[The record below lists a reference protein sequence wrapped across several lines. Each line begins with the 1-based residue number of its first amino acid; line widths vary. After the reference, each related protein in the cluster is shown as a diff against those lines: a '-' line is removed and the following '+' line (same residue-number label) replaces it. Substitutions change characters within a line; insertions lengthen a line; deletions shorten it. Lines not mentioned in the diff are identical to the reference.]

1 METLE
6 QSKSSKVWF
15 SVHQIKKYYSFLCRY
30 EKNVVFGE
38 EFIIRS
44 RKYGLVEII
53 DVQPS
58 EHEVPSFPPVPVIAN
73 DTSLSLDDWFDTTQ
87 VNLMYV
93 FASSKQKEWN
103 NLAVNMANFNL
114 QYHKERSVVNNLRT
128 YVAAQKFK
136 QVQMRGRRVRARN
149 VPNYKLSVIKEQAEI
164 LHDMMDLYWTQ
175 ERDQDA
181 QILQS
186 QGRMEDIQRQFE
198 VIQIQQNMYFE
209 KERAALNQIFEF
221 SSNNWEWE
229 FEHRNEI
236 HDNINNAIET
246 TGEFTSE
253 MQEQELN
260 QMLLAAQQS
269 VEHYKDLK
277 VEYQNAV
284 NRWAFDAEE
293 STRVINE
300 LNEDLKDSTDTL
312 TEEVD
317 KFEGAVQDYI
327 NSQKVSGF
335 LGFIKFIGRL
345 FTQGLNALLD
355 PGGLVDEIKETI
367 EMLQGLADMMSK
379 IGKILAPVKNG
390 ETDWLAENC
399 TTNFTE
405 AIHNAA
411 DMELKGPLFDKLEI
425 TSNIKLKD
433 VDEDTDGKIKG
444 ITDLQTAYVT
454 TSKIGNRLLDKVVS
468 YADVVMQLV
477 HSKDQLATAE
487 ADIQRAEEE
496 VQNIKDAITQLEDTT
511 NQYHD
516 DMGQNQADYE
526 AKVEE
531 LKANWKNATIEL
543 KRKLQAEIEER
554 FDRYSQIYSDKQ
566 QEYINAIQAGIN
578 SITKKLYGLKQASMN
593 QRSMIMVLYE
603 DFCDALFYH
612 TFTEC
617 SVDQT
622 PVMADDFSVLLQKLN
637 SLEWD
642 LVQGQNNLDPNP
654 MEFQRIL
661 LIEDVDNFTRPISY
675 LKNTSNLALNLKDYV
690 DNPGASYRWRIDRL
704 EVRLLDDQG
713 NLILSNSP
721 YDKDRI
727 RIQITNPNVFNNTNG
742 NREQC
747 TFVGKYTKCLFSY
760 ITDTGIF
767 EYIHLHFCHSFF

>member
-1 METLE
+1 M
-6 QSKSSKVWF
+6 
-15 SVHQIKKYYSFLCRY
+15 
-30 EKNVVFGE
+30 
-38 EFIIRS
+38 
-44 RKYGLVEII
+44 VEII
-53 DVQPS
+53 DLQPS
-58 EHEVPSFPPVPVIAN
+58 EHEVPSFPPVPVFAN

-93 FASSKQKEWN
+93 FASSNQRVHN
-103 NLAVNMANFNL
+103 NLAVNMADFNL

-149 VPNYKLSVIKEQAEI
+149 VPNYKLSIIKDQAEI
-164 LHDMMDLYWTQ
+164 LHDMMNLYYTQ

-186 QGRMEDIQRQFE
+186 QVRMEDIQRQFE

-221 SSNNWEWE
+221 SSNNWQWE

-236 HDNINNAIET
+236 QNNINDAIET
-246 TGEFTSE
+246 TGGFMSD

-260 QMLLAAQQS
+260 QMLAAAELS
-269 VEHYKDLK
+269 VHHYEDLK

-284 NRWAFDAEE
+284 NRWALDAEE
-293 STRVINE
+293 STKVINE
-300 LNEDLKDSTDTL
+300 LNDELKDSTDTL
-312 TEEVD
+312 SKEVD
-317 KFEGAVQDYI
+317 KFEDAVQDYI

-335 LGFIKFIGRL
+335 LGFIKFVGKL

-355 PGGLVDEIKETI
+355 PGGLIDEIKETI
-367 EMLQGLADMMSK
+367 EMLQGLADMMAK

-411 DMELKGPLFDKLEI
+411 DMELKGPLFDKLET

-433 VDEDTDGKIKG
+433 VDEDTHGKIKG

-468 YADVVMQLV
+468 YADIVMQLV

-487 ADIQRAEEE
+487 ADILRAQEE
-496 VQNIKDAITQLEDTT
+496 VQNIKDAITKLGDTT
-511 NQYHD
+511 NEYQD

-531 LKANWKNATIEL
+531 LKANWQNATLEL
-543 KRKLQAEIEER
+543 KHKLQTEIEER
-554 FDRYSQIYSDKQ
+554 FERYNQIYSDKQ
-566 QEYINAIQAGIN
+566 QEYINAIQTGIN

-612 TFTEC
+612 SFTEC
-617 SVDQT
+617 SADQT
-622 PVMADDFSVLLQKLN
+622 PIMADDFSVLLQKLK
-637 SLEWD
+637 SLQWD
-642 LVQGQNNLDPNP
+642 LVEAVLDPPPFGFHRN
-654 MEFQRIL
+654 L

-675 LKNTSNLALNLKDYV
+675 LKNSSNLALNLKDYL

-713 NLILSNSP
+713 NLIPSNSP

-742 NREQC
+742 MGDQYS
-747 TFVGKYTKCLFSY
+747 FVGKYTKCLFSY
-760 ITDTGIF
+760 ITDTGTF
-767 EYIHLHFCHSFF
+767 ESI